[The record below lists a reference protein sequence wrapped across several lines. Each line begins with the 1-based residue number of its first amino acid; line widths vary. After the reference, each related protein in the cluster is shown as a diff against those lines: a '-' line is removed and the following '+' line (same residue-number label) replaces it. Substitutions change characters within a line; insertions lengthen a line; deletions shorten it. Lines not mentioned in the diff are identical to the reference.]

1 MFGIYTA
8 CAVAKYVSAYIVSNS
23 FIFLFRIQCLTSR
36 RHSRWREKHSN
47 CVTASTSQ
55 PQMQRWWLH
64 AKLVDELTKLDK
76 LSWPWDTPAFKS
88 IPEALTIGNPKV
100 AKLKSRIVIVNHVAF
115 SLLICHHFPKGREKK
130 YHVDRPRLAF
140 LLRCILAFKK
150 KESSR
155 PSVCSWQH
163 HGGCWIACRP
173 PPSSRVKVEM
183 N

>member
-64 AKLVDELTKLDK
+64 AKLVDELTRLDK

-88 IPEALTIGNPKV
+88 TPEALTIGNPKV

-115 SLLICHHFPKGREKK
+115 SLLICHHFPKRERKK
-130 YHVDRPRLAF
+130 NIMLTDLALLSFSVASLLLKRKRVVVRPCAHDN
-140 LLRCILAFKK
+140 ITEAA
-150 KESSR
+150 ESHAAR
-155 PSVCSWQH
+155 
-163 HGGCWIACRP
+163 R
-173 PPSSRVKVEM
+173 RVVGWK
-183 N
+183 